1 MLKLVVLISGGGS
14 NLRALLE
21 ASEDAEFPA
30 RVVAIGADREA
41 DGLVL
46 GEEFG
51 IPTFTVPFTA
61 YETRDA
67 WGEALIAEIRR
78 WGADLVVLSGLMR
91 LVPPV
96 VVDAF
101 SPNLINTHPAY
112 LPEFPGAHGVRD
124 ALAAGADQ
132 TGASLI
138 VVDNSVDGGPII
150 ARERVPILPGDT
162 ESTLHDR
169 IKPVERRLLIQAV
182 LDIANSHLD
191 LKELARS

>member
-1 MLKLVVLISGGGS
+1 VQKLVVLISGTGS
-14 NLRALLE
+14 NLRALLA

-41 DGLVL
+41 DGLAL

-51 IPTFTVPFTA
+51 IPTFTVPYTA
-61 YETRDA
+61 YPDREA
-67 WGEALIAEIRR
+67 WGEALIEQVRQ
-78 WGADLVVLSGLMR
+78 WQPDLVILSGLMR
-91 LVPPV
+91 LVPPA

-101 SPNLINTHPAY
+101 SPYLINTHPAY
-112 LPEFPGAHGVRD
+112 LPEFPGPHGVRD
-124 ALAAGADQ
+124 ALAAGVDQ

-150 ARERVPILPGDT
+150 AQERVPVLPGDT

-169 IKPVERRLLIQAV
+169 IKPIERRLLIQAV

-191 LKELARS
+191 LKELIRS

>member
-1 MLKLVVLISGGGS
+1 MQKLVVLISGTGS
-14 NLRALLE
+14 NLRALLA

-41 DGLVL
+41 DGLAL

-51 IPTFTVPFTA
+51 IPTFTVPYTA
-61 YETRDA
+61 YPDREA
-67 WGEALIAEIRR
+67 WGEALIEQVRQ
-78 WGADLVVLSGLMR
+78 WQPDLVILSGLMR
-91 LVPPV
+91 LVPPA

-101 SPNLINTHPAY
+101 SPRLINTHPAY
-112 LPEFPGAHGVRD
+112 LPEFPGPHGVRD
-124 ALAAGADQ
+124 ALAAGVDQ

-138 VVDNSVDGGPII
+138 VVDNSIDGGPII
-150 ARERVPILPGDT
+150 AQERVPVLPGDT

-191 LKELARS
+191 LKELVRS